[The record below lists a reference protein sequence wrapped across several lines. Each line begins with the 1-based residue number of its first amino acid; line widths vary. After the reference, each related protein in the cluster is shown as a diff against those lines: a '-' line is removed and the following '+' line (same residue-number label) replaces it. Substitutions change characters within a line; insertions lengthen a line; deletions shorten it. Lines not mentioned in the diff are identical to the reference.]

1 MEMEGRQFSDFYRN
15 TSEELFIRTMM
26 ENSVGVPVPSMEML
40 GFRNI
45 SHSLRTDS
53 EELFKS
59 WLTNAENNGSD
70 STPTAHRAR
79 QASRRISS
87 ELAGLS
93 SQQNGGIQKRKVADT
108 QLPENTCIPNESSSN
123 LNQNSTRDATDREIQ
138 ATNLFLAKVRSVTA
152 EPVHIISLDISY
164 GAFLQT
170 WFHSSQPM
178 TRSRSSELR
187 RRYAAMQNSQSS
199 LGREAL
205 HNIPGNAVN
214 NFEEEVSDP
223 TGYTDM
229 SMCEITNQ
237 PNTFI
242 SPSNSSSST
251 FEAQQVDGADNIS
264 SVVSM
269 LKGTLERKKLT
280 NYHTAR
286 EAIEENML
294 GCFGNQEVF
303 CNSGMNQHPGNQIS
317 LDQGTYQ
324 DASIVQITDSGILQ
338 TVKGSLDVVL
348 EGIMA
353 PSNPIQMDMVSQEPS
368 QSESSVAAPIIS
380 MGFDGLSNAS
390 QALNVYEGSR
400 NQVGYAKSSENGS
413 TARDIRER
421 IYDNGKDNQKT
432 SQKEGLVRNGSL
444 TSVKSAENG
453 DPKKKRRVERSRKMA
468 EAKERNLTP
477 AIPSDMQS
485 LMKRCENLEKEV
497 RSLKLNLAFMNRKD
511 SEQTTQIE
519 ELQKQNEELVKEKE
533 RLLGEIERIIS
544 ESGKF

>member
-1 MEMEGRQFSDFYRN
+1 MEGRGYSDFYRN

-26 ENSVGVPVPSMEML
+26 DNSVGGVPVPTMEML

-59 WLTNAENNGSD
+59 WLTSAEARNPSTLIHNNGSD
-70 STPTAHRAR
+70 STPMARAR

-93 SQQNGGIQKRKVADT
+93 SQQNEGIQKRKIADT
-108 QLPENTCIPNESSSN
+108 QQPQNTCIAIESSSN
-123 LNQNSTRDATDREIQ
+123 LNQHSTRNVTDREMQ
-138 ATNLFLAKVRSVTA
+138 ASNLFLAK
-152 EPVHIISLDISY
+152 
-164 GAFLQT
+164 T

-199 LGREAL
+199 LAREAL
-205 HNIPGNAVN
+205 QNIPGNAVN
-214 NFEEEVSDP
+214 NFKEEVSDP

-237 PNTFI
+237 PNTFM

-294 GCFGNQEVF
+294 GCYGNQEVF
-303 CNSGMNQHPGNQIS
+303 CNSSMNQHPGNHIS
-317 LDQGTYQ
+317 LNQGTYQ
-324 DASIVQITDSGILQ
+324 DASVVQVRDTGIPQ
-338 TVKGSLDVVL
+338 TVQGSLDAVL
-348 EGIMA
+348 ESIMA
-353 PSNPIQMDMVSQEPS
+353 PSNPIQIDMVSQEPS
-368 QSESSVAAPIIS
+368 QSGSSVAAPIIS
-380 MGFDGLSNAS
+380 IDFDAYDGLSNAS
-390 QALNVYEGSR
+390 QAFNVYEGSR
-400 NQVGYAKSSENGS
+400 NQVGYGRSSENGS

-421 IYDNGKDNQKT
+421 IYDNMKDNQK
-432 SQKEGLVRNGSL
+432 KEGLVRNGSL
-444 TSVKSAENG
+444 TSVQSVENG

-485 LMKRCENLEKEV
+485 LVKRCDNLEKEV

-519 ELQKQNEELVKEKE
+519 ELQKQNEDLVKEKE

>member
-1 MEMEGRQFSDFYRN
+1 MEGRGYSDLYRN
-15 TSEELFIRTMM
+15 TSEELFIKTMI
-26 ENSVGVPVPSMEML
+26 ENSVGVPVPTIDIL

-59 WLTNAENNGSD
+59 WLNSAENNGSD

-79 QASRRISS
+79 QASRRTSC
-87 ELAGLS
+87 ELTGLS

-108 QLPENTCIPNESSSN
+108 LQPEHTCIANESSSN
-123 LNQNSTRDATDREIQ
+123 LNQHSTRDVTDRAMQ
-138 ATNLFLAKVRSVTA
+138 ASNLFLAK
-152 EPVHIISLDISY
+152 
-164 GAFLQT
+164 T

-187 RRYAAMQNSQSS
+187 RRYATMQNSQSS
-199 LGREAL
+199 LAREAL
-205 HNIPGNAVN
+205 HTIPGNAVN

-223 TGYTDM
+223 IGYTDM
-229 SMCEITNQ
+229 SMHEVTNQ

-280 NYHTAR
+280 NYHIAR
-286 EAIEENML
+286 EAIEENMQ
-294 GCFGNQEVF
+294 GCYGNQEVF
-303 CNSGMNQHPGNQIS
+303 CNSGMNQHPGNHVS
-317 LDQGTYQ
+317 LDQVTYQ
-324 DASIVQITDSGILQ
+324 DASGVQITDTGILQ
-338 TVKGSLDVVL
+338 TVQGSLDVIL

-353 PSNPIQMDMVSQEPS
+353 RSNPIQMDMVSQEPS
-368 QSESSVAAPIIS
+368 QSESSVAAPVIS
-380 MGFDGLSNAS
+380 IGFDACDGLSNAS
-390 QALNVYEGSR
+390 QAFNVYEGSR
-400 NQVGYAKSSENGS
+400 NQVGYARSSENGS
-413 TARDIRER
+413 TDIRER
-421 IYDNGKDNQKT
+421 IYDNGKDNEKR
-432 SQKEGLVRNGSL
+432 KMEIL
-444 TSVKSAENG
+444 
-453 DPKKKRRVERSRKMA
+453 KKRRVERSRKMA

-485 LMKRCENLEKEV
+485 LMKRCDNLEKEV

-519 ELQKQNEELVKEKE
+519 ELQKQNEDLVKEKE
-533 RLLGEIERIIS
+533 SLLGEIERIIS

>member
-1 MEMEGRQFSDFYRN
+1 
-15 TSEELFIRTMM
+15 MM

-138 ATNLFLAKVRSVTA
+138 ATNLFLAK
-152 EPVHIISLDISY
+152 
-164 GAFLQT
+164 T

>member
-1 MEMEGRQFSDFYRN
+1 MEMEGRGYSDFYRN

-26 ENSVGVPVPSMEML
+26 DNSVGGVPVPTMEML

-59 WLTNAENNGSD
+59 WLTSAEARNPSTLIHNNGSD
-70 STPTAHRAR
+70 STPMAQRAR

-93 SQQNGGIQKRKVADT
+93 SQQNEGIQKRKIADT
-108 QLPENTCIPNESSSN
+108 QQPQNTCIAIESSSN
-123 LNQNSTRDATDREIQ
+123 LNQHSTR
-138 ATNLFLAKVRSVTA
+138 
-152 EPVHIISLDISY
+152 
-164 GAFLQT
+164 AFLQT

-199 LGREAL
+199 LAREAL
-205 HNIPGNAVN
+205 QNIPGNAIN
-214 NFEEEVSDP
+214 NFKEEVSDP

-237 PNTFI
+237 PNTFM

-294 GCFGNQEVF
+294 GCYGNQEVF
-303 CNSGMNQHPGNQIS
+303 CNSSMNQHPGNHIS
-317 LDQGTYQ
+317 LNQGTYQ
-324 DASIVQITDSGILQ
+324 DASVVQVRDTGIPQ
-338 TVKGSLDVVL
+338 TVQGSLDAVL
-348 EGIMA
+348 ESIMA
-353 PSNPIQMDMVSQEPS
+353 PSNPIQIDMVSQEPS
-368 QSESSVAAPIIS
+368 QSGSSVAAPIIS
-380 MGFDGLSNAS
+380 IDFDAYDGLSNAS
-390 QALNVYEGSR
+390 QAFNVYEGSR
-400 NQVGYAKSSENGS
+400 NQVGYGRSSENGS

-421 IYDNGKDNQKT
+421 IYDNMKDNQK
-432 SQKEGLVRNGSL
+432 KEGLVRNGSL
-444 TSVKSAENG
+444 TSVQSAENG

-519 ELQKQNEELVKEKE
+519 ELQRQNEDLVKEKE

-544 ESGKF
+544 ESGRF

>member
-1 MEMEGRQFSDFYRN
+1 MEMEGRGYSDFYRN

-26 ENSVGVPVPSMEML
+26 ENSVGGVPVPTMEML

-59 WLTNAENNGSD
+59 WLTSAENNGSE
-70 STPTAHRAR
+70 TPMAHRAR
-79 QASRRISS
+79 QTSRRISS

-108 QLPENTCIPNESSSN
+108 LDRENISIANESSSN
-123 LNQNSTRDATDREIQ
+123 LNQHSTRDVTAREMQ
-138 ATNLFLAKVRSVTA
+138 ASNLFLAK
-152 EPVHIISLDISY
+152 
-164 GAFLQT
+164 T

-178 TRSRSSELR
+178 TRNRSSELR
-187 RRYAAMQNSQSS
+187 RRYAAMQHSQST
-199 LGREAL
+199 LAREAL

-214 NFEEEVSDP
+214 NFKEEVSDP
-223 TGYTDM
+223 TGYTNM

-237 PNTFI
+237 HNTFI

-251 FEAQQVDGADNIS
+251 FEAQQMDGADNIS

-286 EAIEENML
+286 VAIEENML
-294 GCFGNQEVF
+294 GSYGNQEVF
-303 CNSGMNQHPGNQIS
+303 CNSGMNQHPGCHIS
-317 LDQGTYQ
+317 ESQGTYQ
-324 DASIVQITDSGILQ
+324 DASIVQVIDTGILQ
-338 TVKGSLDVVL
+338 TVQGSLDVIL
-348 EGIMA
+348 ESIMA

-380 MGFDGLSNAS
+380 IGFDAYDGLSNAS

-400 NQVGYAKSSENGS
+400 NQVGYARSSENGS

-421 IYDNGKDNQKT
+421 IYDNVKDNLKT
-432 SQKEGLVRNGSL
+432 SQKGGLVRHESL
-444 TSVKSAENG
+444 TSVQSAENG

-468 EAKERNLTP
+468 EAKERNLTT

-519 ELQKQNEELVKEKE
+519 ELQKQNEDLVKEKE
-533 RLLGEIERIIS
+533 CLLGEIERIIS
-544 ESGKF
+544 

>member
-1 MEMEGRQFSDFYRN
+1 MEMEGRGYSDFYRN
-15 TSEELFIRTMM
+15 TSEELFIRTVM
-26 ENSVGVPVPSMEML
+26 ENSVGVPVPTMEML

-45 SHSLRTDS
+45 SHSLRTNS

-59 WLTNAENNGSD
+59 WLTSAENNGSD
-70 STPTAHRAR
+70 STPMAHRAR

-108 QLPENTCIPNESSSN
+108 LQPQNTCIANESSSN
-123 LNQNSTRDATDREIQ
+123 LNQHSTRDVTDREMQ
-138 ATNLFLAKVRSVTA
+138 ASNLFLAK
-152 EPVHIISLDISY
+152 
-164 GAFLQT
+164 T

-199 LGREAL
+199 LAHEAL

-214 NFEEEVSDP
+214 NFKEDVADP

-229 SMCEITNQ
+229 SICEITNQ

-251 FEAQQVDGADNIS
+251 FETQQVDGADNIS

-294 GCFGNQEVF
+294 GCYSNHEVF
-303 CNSGMNQHPGNQIS
+303 CNSGMNQHPGNHIS
-317 LDQGTYQ
+317 ENQGTYQ
-324 DASIVQITDSGILQ
+324 DASIVQVRDTGILQ
-338 TVKGSLDVVL
+338 TVQGSLDVVL
-348 EGIMA
+348 ESIMA
-353 PSNPIQMDMVSQEPS
+353 PSNRIQMDMVSQEPS

-380 MGFDGLSNAS
+380 IGFDTYDGLSNAS

-413 TARDIRER
+413 TARDIREH
-421 IYDNGKDNQKT
+421 IYDNLKDNQKT

-444 TSVKSAENG
+444 TSVQSAENG
-453 DPKKKRRVERSRKMA
+453 DSKKKRRVERSRKMA

-519 ELQKQNEELVKEKE
+519 ELQKQNEDLVKEKE

>member
-1 MEMEGRQFSDFYRN
+1 MEMEGRGYSDFCRN

-26 ENSVGVPVPSMEML
+26 ENSVGVPVPTMEML

-59 WLTNAENNGSD
+59 WLTSAENNGSD
-70 STPTAHRAR
+70 STPMAHRAR

-93 SQQNGGIQKRKVADT
+93 SEQNGGTQKRKVADT
-108 QLPENTCIPNESSSN
+108 LQPQNTCIAKESSSN
-123 LNQNSTRDATDREIQ
+123 LNQHLTRNVTDREMQ
-138 ATNLFLAKVRSVTA
+138 ASNLFLAK
-152 EPVHIISLDISY
+152 
-164 GAFLQT
+164 T

-199 LGREAL
+199 LAREAL
-205 HNIPGNAVN
+205 HNIPGNSVN
-214 NFEEEVSDP
+214 NFNEEVADP
-223 TGYTDM
+223 IGYTDM
-229 SMCEITNQ
+229 SMCEINNQ
-237 PNTFI
+237 PNTFV

-251 FEAQQVDGADNIS
+251 FETQQVDGADNIS

-269 LKGTLERKKLT
+269 LKGTLERKKLA

-294 GCFGNQEVF
+294 GYYGNQEVF
-303 CNSGMNQHPGNQIS
+303 CNSSINHIS
-317 LDQGTYQ
+317 ENQGTYQ
-324 DASIVQITDSGILQ
+324 DASVVQVRDTGILQ
-338 TVKGSLDVVL
+338 TVQGSFNDVL

-353 PSNPIQMDMVSQEPS
+353 PSNPIQMAVVSQEHS
-368 QSESSVAAPIIS
+368 RSESSVAAPIIS
-380 MGFDGLSNAS
+380 TGFDICDGLSNAS

-400 NQVGYAKSSENGS
+400 NQVGYARSSENGS

-421 IYDNGKDNQKT
+421 IYDNVKDNQKT

-444 TSVKSAENG
+444 TSVQSAENG

-519 ELQKQNEELVKEKE
+519 ELQKQNEDLIKEKE
-533 RLLGEIERIIS
+533 RLLEEIERIIS

>member
-1 MEMEGRQFSDFYRN
+1 MEMEGRGYSDLCRN
-15 TSEELFIRTMM
+15 TSEEELFIRNMM
-26 ENSVGVPVPSMEML
+26 ENSVGVPAPTMEML

-53 EELFKS
+53 EELFKT
-59 WLTNAENNGSD
+59 WLTTAENNGSD
-70 STPTAHRAR
+70 STTMAHRAR
-79 QASRRISS
+79 QGSRRISG

-93 SQQNGGIQKRKVADT
+93 NQQYAGIQKRKVTDSLQPHNASSA
-108 QLPENTCIPNESSSN
+108 NESSSS
-123 LNQNSTRDATDREIQ
+123 LNQHSRRNITDTEMQ
-138 ATNLFLAKVRSVTA
+138 ASNLFLAK
-152 EPVHIISLDISY
+152 
-164 GAFLQT
+164 T

-199 LGREAL
+199 LARESL

-214 NFEEEVSDP
+214 FKEVSDP
-223 TGYTDM
+223 TVFTDM
-229 SMCEITNQ
+229 SMCELTSQ

-251 FEAQQVDGADNIS
+251 FETQQVDGADNIS

-294 GCFGNQEVF
+294 GCYGNQDNF
-303 CNSGMNQHPGNQIS
+303 GMNQHPGNHIS
-317 LDQGTYQ
+317 ENQGTYQ
-324 DASIVQITDSGILQ
+324 DASIVQVRDTGILQ
-338 TVKGSLDVVL
+338 MVQGSLDVVL

-353 PSNPIQMDMVSQEPS
+353 PSKSNPIQMCVVSQEPS

-380 MGFDGLSNAS
+380 TGFDACDGLSNAS
-390 QALNVYEGSR
+390 HALNVYEGSR
-400 NQVGYAKSSENGS
+400 NQVGYARSLENGS
-413 TARDIRER
+413 TARDLRER
-421 IYDNGKDNQKT
+421 IYDNVKDNQKT
-432 SQKEGLVRNGSL
+432 PQKEGLVRNGSL
-444 TSVKSAENG
+444 TSVQSAENG
-453 DPKKKRRVERSRKMA
+453 DPTKKRRVERSRKMA

-485 LMKRCENLEKEV
+485 LLKRCENLEKEV
-497 RSLKLNLAFMNRKD
+497 RSLKLNLAFMNRLRKLKSCRSRTRTWSKKKSAFLEKLRGSFQNLESFRLD
-511 SEQTTQIE
+511 SSTSTA
-519 ELQKQNEELVKEKE
+519 KVT
-533 RLLGEIERIIS
+533 S
-544 ESGKF
+544 VVF

>member
-1 MEMEGRQFSDFYRN
+1 MGMEGRGYSDFYRN

-26 ENSVGVPVPSMEML
+26 DNSVGGVPVPTMEML

-59 WLTNAENNGSD
+59 WLTSAENNGSD
-70 STPTAHRAR
+70 STPMARAR

-93 SQQNGGIQKRKVADT
+93 SQQNEENQKRQMEDT
-108 QLPENTCIPNESSSN
+108 QQPQSTCIANESFSN
-123 LNQNSTRDATDREIQ
+123 LNQHSTRNVTDREMQ
-138 ATNLFLAKVRSVTA
+138 ASNLFLAK
-152 EPVHIISLDISY
+152 
-164 GAFLQT
+164 T

-199 LGREAL
+199 LAREAL
-205 HNIPGNAVN
+205 QNIPGNAVN
-214 NFEEEVSDP
+214 NFREEVSDP

-237 PNTFI
+237 PNTFM

-294 GCFGNQEVF
+294 GYYGNQEVF
-303 CNSGMNQHPGNQIS
+303 CNSDMNQHPGNHIS
-317 LDQGTYQ
+317 LNQGTNQ
-324 DASIVQITDSGILQ
+324 DASVVQVRDTGIPQ
-338 TVKGSLDVVL
+338 TVQGSLDAVL
-348 EGIMA
+348 ESIMA
-353 PSNPIQMDMVSQEPS
+353 PSNPIQIDMVSQEPS
-368 QSESSVAAPIIS
+368 QSGSSVAAPIIS
-380 MGFDGLSNAS
+380 IDFDAYDGLSNAS
-390 QALNVYEGSR
+390 QAFNVYEGSR
-400 NQVGYAKSSENGS
+400 NQVGYGRSSENGS
-413 TARDIRER
+413 TSRDIRER
-421 IYDNGKDNQKT
+421 IYDNVKDNQKI

-444 TSVKSAENG
+444 TSVQSAENG

-485 LMKRCENLEKEV
+485 LMKRCDNLEKEV

-519 ELQKQNEELVKEKE
+519 ELQKQNEDLVKEKE

>member
-1 MEMEGRQFSDFYRN
+1 M
-15 TSEELFIRTMM
+15 
-26 ENSVGVPVPSMEML
+26 
-40 GFRNI
+40 
-45 SHSLRTDS
+45 
-53 EELFKS
+53 
-59 WLTNAENNGSD
+59 
-70 STPTAHRAR
+70 AHRAR
-79 QASRRISS
+79 QTSRRISS

-93 SQQNGGIQKRKVADT
+93 SQQNGGVQKRKVADT
-108 QLPENTCIPNESSSN
+108 LDPENISIANESSSN
-123 LNQNSTRDATDREIQ
+123 LNQHSTRDVTAREMQ
-138 ATNLFLAKVRSVTA
+138 ASNLFLAK
-152 EPVHIISLDISY
+152 
-164 GAFLQT
+164 T

-187 RRYAAMQNSQSS
+187 RRYAAMQHSQST
-199 LGREAL
+199 LAREAL

-214 NFEEEVSDP
+214 NFKEEVSDP
-223 TGYTDM
+223 TGYTNM

-237 PNTFI
+237 HNTFI

-251 FEAQQVDGADNIS
+251 FEAQQMDGADNIS

-286 EAIEENML
+286 VAIEENML
-294 GCFGNQEVF
+294 GSYGNQEVF
-303 CNSGMNQHPGNQIS
+303 CNSGMNQHPGCHIS
-317 LDQGTYQ
+317 ESQGTYQ
-324 DASIVQITDSGILQ
+324 DASIVQVIDTGILQ
-338 TVKGSLDVVL
+338 TVQGSLDVIL
-348 EGIMA
+348 ESIMA

-380 MGFDGLSNAS
+380 IGFDAYDGLSNAS
-390 QALNVYEGSR
+390 QALNAYEGSR
-400 NQVGYAKSSENGS
+400 NQVGYARSSENGS

-421 IYDNGKDNQKT
+421 IYDNVKDNQKT
-432 SQKEGLVRNGSL
+432 SQKGGLVRHESL
-444 TSVKSAENG
+444 TSVQSAENG

-468 EAKERNLTP
+468 EAKERNLTT

-519 ELQKQNEELVKEKE
+519 ELQKQNEDLVKEKE
-533 RLLGEIERIIS
+533 CLLGEIERIIS
-544 ESGKF
+544 